1 MRIALIADSI
11 SRTNGGIAPVMYALA
26 GKIAAQGHEV
36 CLFGTDD
43 SYAAGDCTAAGV
55 AWHTAPALWRK
66 GIRYAPG
73 LKRLLREFA
82 PDLVHIHGIW
92 CYAELAAADMH
103 LPYIVS
109 PHGMLDPWALKNSQW
124 KKKIFAALF
133 EHRVF
138 ENAAAIHALC
148 KAEAEET
155 EVFHPGKRIVTIP
168 NGIDLPPESSP
179 FPAVDGKK
187 ELLFL
192 GRLHPKKGAAGLI
205 QAFGQLQPENWRLVI
220 AGWDQ
225 NNYAMELHRL
235 AAQFPQADIIFPG
248 PLFGEAKANA
258 FRRSRAFILP
268 SFSEGLPMTVLEAWA
283 YGLPTLLTDFCNLPE
298 GVAAGA
304 AFRIEPE
311 VEKLCRRLEAF
322 FAEPDDVLLRMGGCA
337 RELAAHKFSW
347 DGISESFLK
356 LYASILDR

>member
-168 NGIDLPPESSP
+168 NGIDLPSESSP

-187 ELLFL
+187 NCFFWDGFIRKRRRRFDSGLRTASAGELASGHRRMGSEQLRDGIASVGCAISASGYHISRSAVRGGESERLPAEPRIHPALVQRRVANDGSGSVGVWFADASDGFL
-192 GRLHPKKGAAGLI
+192 QSAR
-205 QAFGQLQPENWRLVI
+205 R
-220 AGWDQ
+220 
-225 NNYAMELHRL
+225 RC
-235 AAQFPQADIIFPG
+235 
-248 PLFGEAKANA
+248 
-258 FRRSRAFILP
+258 RRSRFP
-268 SFSEGLPMTVLEAWA
+268 DRTGGGKT
-283 YGLPTLLTDFCNLPE
+283 LPE
-298 GVAAGA
+298 T
-304 AFRIEPE
+304 
-311 VEKLCRRLEAF
+311 
-322 FAEPDDVLLRMGGCA
+322 
-337 RELAAHKFSW
+337 
-347 DGISESFLK
+347 
-356 LYASILDR
+356 